1 MQPSARRAATAG
13 RARPAAAPFLRCVTP
28 RARARS
34 ARAPRTDAF
43 FAPPEAVL
51 TRYFLFPPPPRALHL
66 VPLPRP
72 FPRRT
77 WDLVSDSSC
86 DDVIAWSPDGKSF
99 VVKDRVALSA
109 YLPKR
114 AGIFKESF
122 GGFMREMHLY
132 GFVCVECDASGV
144 PARFALDGFEKG
156 APEKLTVIRRKEN
169 FGRSRRL

>member
-43 FAPPEAVL
+43 APPRSRADAI
-51 TRYFLFPPPPRALHL
+51 FFIFPPPRALPL

-156 APEKLTVIRRKEN
+156 APEKLTVIRCKEN